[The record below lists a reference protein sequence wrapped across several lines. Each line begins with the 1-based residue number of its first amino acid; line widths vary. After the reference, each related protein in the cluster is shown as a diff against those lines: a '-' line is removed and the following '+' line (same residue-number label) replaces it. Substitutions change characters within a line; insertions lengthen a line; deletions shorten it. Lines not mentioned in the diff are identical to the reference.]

1 MEEEGEDGGGEV
13 RSLPKLVAMSATI
26 DATSFAAYLADGKG
40 DAPVVRVPGRLFPV
54 RCLHLEEVAAPAL
67 DEPTCMQYLT
77 PLITVSSAT
86 QVLAETRFGRGAA
99 RGGRDGMPAEVD
111 WALLTHLVEHIATA
125 GEPGAILVFLSGAR
139 EIERCCSALRSRP
152 SLRGAWVRPLHGS
165 LSPAEQ
171 RRAFEAPPPP
181 TRKVV
186 VSTNVAETSVTIG
199 DVVHVVDCGLAKAT
213 SRHSAPLTRTPLLSR
228 FARPATPGDALQR
241 GDPHRLAPRRAH
253 LARERRATTRP
264 RRPRRSRPLLQAV
277 GGIGAALTGAA
288 AGDAPSAV
296 RRGAARRVR
305 ARRAVA
311 CCAARE
317 RAHAA
322 AARCDWLRPRQAAL
336 PPSSPS
342 PPGTSSRDLS
352 APSRVGCS
360 SGKQWSGSRRRAP
373 FLRREGA
380 CPPAAA

>member
-1 MEEEGEDGGGEV
+1 MEEEEEDGGGECV

-77 PLITVSSAT
+77 LSSPPLPFPPPRATQVLAETRFRQSPAAYPSLITVPSAT

-99 RGGRDGMPAEVD
+99 KGGRDGMPAEVD

-199 DVVHVVDCGLAKAT
+199 DVVHVVDCGLAKARL
-213 SRHSAPLTRTPLLSR
+213 RHSAPLSCTPLLSR

-241 GDPHRLAPRRAH
+241 GDPHRLASRRAH
-253 LARERRATTRP
+253 LARERRAATWP

-277 GGIGAALTGAA
+277 GGIGAALAGAA

-296 RRGAARRVR
+296 RRGAPRRVR

-342 PPGTSSRDLS
+342 PAGGL
-352 APSRVGCS
+352 
-360 SGKQWSGSRRRAP
+360 
-373 FLRREGA
+373 
-380 CPPAAA
+380 